1 MKRPKTD
8 IRLGDKVT
16 VRLDEVG
23 SRVRGRVESLD
34 GTLAVVLLESGK
46 SLKVTAG
53 ELTNYSSAAR
63 KVWASTPNRRVG
75 PTKGKRITD
84 RISVTIRV
92 DRRLWRAFESLEE
105 SGAISDRTVWLNNVI
120 RQGIEWLDPTRNRL
134 D

>member
-8 IRLGDKVT
+8 IRLGDKVN
-16 VRLDEVG
+16 VRLDEGG
-23 SRVRGRVESLD
+23 SRIRGRVESLD
-34 GTLAVVLLESGK
+34 GTLAVLLESGK

-75 PTKGKRITD
+75 PTEGKRITD
-84 RISVTIRV
+84 RISITIRV

-105 SGAISDRTVWLNNVI
+105 SGAISDRTVWPNNVI
-120 RQGIEWLDPTRNRL
+120 RQGIEWLDPTRHRL